1 MPRRP
6 SKTQRDKETRDLF
19 VAVAMDLAMWALVT
33 VLFVEASCGM
43 YACIREE
50 NRAGR
55 NSLGEWILERLEER
69 SMGDP

>member
-1 MPRRP
+1 
-6 SKTQRDKETRDLF
+6 
-19 VAVAMDLAMWALVT
+19 MDLAMWALVT